1 MSGPVKSASFTDS
14 PDGPSTSVSRNILV
28 IAGEASGERHA
39 AALIKELR
47 QLQPDLQFS
56 GIGGSRMREQGVSL
70 LYDASQ
76 TSVVGFVE
84 VLKRYRFLRSVFLHT
99 IRHAEELRPRFAILV
114 DYPGFNLRLAGELH
128 RLGIPVVYYIAP
140 QVWAWK
146 EQRVQTLRRYVD
158 DLIVVFP
165 FEVEYFQKRGI
176 SARFFGH
183 PLVEQ
188 IDRQGSATS
197 TTNSTNEPELSTDTR
212 PKIAY
217 LPGSR
222 PEELRRHMPV
232 ISEVI
237 TQLGDRYRHVIP
249 VAPTLDR
256 SEIEK
261 YQSRIRFEL
270 VGETT
275 EALQGASAALVK
287 SGTSTIETTLHHVP
301 FAVMYKTSVLS
312 YEIARRAIKV
322 SSIAMVNL
330 LAGKQVVREFV
341 QSEATPN
348 NLAAELRLLLD
359 DTAYRERMIA
369 DLKEVTHQLG
379 GRGAAR
385 RAAEYIISKYL

>member
-1 MSGPVKSASFTDS
+1 MSAHANHDSAISSSAGASSS
-14 PDGPSTSVSRNILV
+14 PSRDILI
-28 IAGEASGERHA
+28 IAGEASGDRHA
-39 AALIKELR
+39 AALIEELR
-47 QLQPDLQFS
+47 QLHPDLRFS
-56 GIGGSRMREQGVSL
+56 GIGGTRMREQGAEL

-76 TSVVGFVE
+76 TSVVGFIE
-84 VLKRYRFLRSVFLHT
+84 VLKRYPFLRSVFQHI
-99 IRHAEELRPRFAILV
+99 IRHAEAIRPRFAILV

-146 EQRVQTLRRYVD
+146 EKRVETLRRYVD

-165 FEVEYFQKRGI
+165 FEVQYFQQRGI
-176 SARFFGH
+176 SASFFGH

-188 IDRQGSATS
+188 LMKADTDVASVISTS
-197 TTNSTNEPELSTDTR
+197 QSEHPADAR

-237 TQLGDRYRHVIP
+237 SQLGNSYRHVIP

-256 SEIEK
+256 AEIEK
-261 YQSRIRFEL
+261 YQTDTRFEL

-275 EALQGASAALVK
+275 TALQGASAALVK
-287 SGTSTIETTLHHVP
+287 SGTSTIETTLHSVP
-301 FAVMYKTSVLS
+301 FAVMYKTSTLS

-341 QSEATPN
+341 QTEATPE
-348 NLAAELRLLLD
+348 NLAAELRQLLD
-359 DTAYRERMIA
+359 DTVYRERMIE
-369 DLKEVTHQLG
+369 DLKEVTRQLG

-385 RAAEYIISKYL
+385 RAAEYISDKYL

>member
-1 MSGPVKSASFTDS
+1 MSGSDHLNTITDS
-14 PDGPSTSVSRNILV
+14 SHGTASDLSRNILV
-28 IAGEASGERHA
+28 IAGEASGDRHA
-39 AALIKELR
+39 AALLEELR
-47 QLQPDLQFS
+47 QLHPDLRFS
-56 GIGGSRMREQGVSL
+56 GIGGSRMRQQGAEL

-76 TSVVGFVE
+76 TSVVGFIE
-84 VLKRYRFLRSVFLHT
+84 VLKRIRFLRSVFLHV
-99 IRHAEELRPRFAILV
+99 IRHAEEIRPRFAILV

-146 EQRVQTLRRYVD
+146 EKRVEILRKYVD

-165 FEVEYFQKRGI
+165 FEVDYFQQRGI

-188 IDRQGSATS
+188 LLKAQNDVAEVPASRGS
-197 TTNSTNEPELSTDTR
+197 EQPVDHK

-222 PEELRRHMPV
+222 PDELGRHMPV
-232 ISEVI
+232 ISKVI
-237 TQLGDRYRHVIP
+237 AQLGKSYRHVIP
-249 VAPTLDR
+249 VAPTVDR
-256 SEIEK
+256 TEIEK
-261 YQSRIRFEL
+261 YQTEIRFEL

-275 EALQGASAALVK
+275 MALQGARAALVK
-287 SGTSTIETTLHHVP
+287 SGTSTIETTLHSVP
-301 FAVMYKTSVLS
+301 FAVMYKTSTLS

-341 QSEATPN
+341 QSEATPE
-348 NLAAELRLLLD
+348 NLAAELRRLLND
-359 DTAYRERMIA
+359 APYRERMIEE
-369 DLKEVTHQLG
+369 LQEVTRQLG
-379 GRGAAR
+379 GPGAAH
-385 RAAEYIISKYL
+385 RAAEYISRKYL